1 VQSATKQAVDNVGA
15 ITTIMGDIDSFTAA
29 LSAAVQEQNAAAGEI
44 TRNIGHAATG
54 TANVARSIAG
64 TAEATENTNRSADMV
79 LATANDLS
87 QQAAQLRASVD
98 RFLANVAA

>member
-1 VQSATKQAVDNVGA
+1 
-15 ITTIMGDIDSFTAA
+15 MGDIDSFTAA
-29 LSAAVQEQNAAAGEI
+29 ISNAVREQNEAASEI
-44 TRNIGHAATG
+44 TRSIGQAATG

-64 TAEATENTNRSADMV
+64 TAQATENTNRSADMV

-87 QQAAQLRASVD
+87 EQAAQLRASVD